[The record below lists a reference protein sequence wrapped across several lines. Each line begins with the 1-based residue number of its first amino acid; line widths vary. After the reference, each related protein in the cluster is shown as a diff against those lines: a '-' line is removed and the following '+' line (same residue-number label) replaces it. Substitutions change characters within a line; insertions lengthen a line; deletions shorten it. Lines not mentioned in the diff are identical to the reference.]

1 VWGGEVELN
10 YQPNRNFYLTL
21 SYSYLDPILH
31 NQSPSQK
38 TSNVFDTFLPPVGNG
53 SGSPNSARLSQADYL
68 QPGIPHHLF
77 NANVNYQFDFGLG
90 FSFGA
95 EVTSPINV
103 TYGGTVKIPT
113 QFTLNA
119 GIFYRWR
126 NCEVRVDFLNFTNAF
141 SKRCTTM
148 SGVRDFALLA
158 AWATMGERFKH
169 VQKRCHKSHYDA
181 SILLDINEG

>member
-1 VWGGEVELN
+1 MHLNGVATSSFQGIELN

-31 NQSPSQK
+31 NQSPSQN
-38 TSNVFDTFLPPVGNG
+38 TSNVFDAFLPPVGNG
-53 SGSPNSARLSQADYL
+53 SGSPNSTALSAADYL

-77 NANVNYQFDFGLG
+77 NANLNYQFDFGLG

-113 QFTLNA
+113 QFTLDA

-126 NCEVRVDFLNFTNAF
+126 NWRSESTF
-141 SKRCTTM
+141 SISPTKRTGQR
-148 SGVRDFALLA
+148 SVHR
-158 AWATMGERFKH
+158 MG
-169 VQKRCHKSHYDA
+169 
-181 SILLDINEG
+181 LT